1 MPLLRPKAP
10 CKHCP
15 SDDPQSQMAARLR
28 TTSSWCMEGMHVN
41 SYPVILTST
50 ARVLSM
56 PLVAAS
62 QCVMLDDRVPALPA
76 TVYSQEWFDGRTQR
90 DTDIR

>member
-1 MPLLRPKAP
+1 MPLTAQPSASTR

-15 SDDPQSQMAARLR
+15 SDDPHNQMAARLR

-56 PLVAAS
+56 PLVAAA
-62 QCVMLDDRVPALPA
+62 QCVMLACPDSPGFPVE
-76 TVYSQEWFDGRTQR
+76 QEWFDGNTTQ
-90 DTDIR
+90 

>member
-1 MPLLRPKAP
+1 MPLTRPKAP

-15 SDDPQSQMAARLR
+15 SDDPQSQITARIR

-41 SYPVILTST
+41 SYGGVVAAT

-56 PLVAAS
+56 PLVSAAV
-62 QCVMLDDRVPALPA
+62 CVMLDDRVPALPA
-76 TVYSQEWFDGRTQR
+76 TVYSQEWFDGNTAK
-90 DTDIR
+90 